1 MLDLHR
7 EKLVNI
13 VANATL
19 ESRLIDIAER
29 DGVTGYTIIDAR
41 GGGSSG
47 VQRGAFESD
56 SNILFI
62 MIVSDR
68 LLETVL
74 TELDRLIR
82 KGHNLVVYVSNTE
95 VMRKEKFE

>member
-1 MLDLHR
+1 MIELHR

-19 ESRLIDIAER
+19 ESRLVDIAER
-29 DGVTGYTIIDAR
+29 EGVTGYTVIEAR
-41 GGGSSG
+41 GGGSTG
-47 VQRGAFESD
+47 VQRGVFESD
-56 SNILFI
+56 SNILFM

-68 LLETVL
+68 LLQTIL
-74 TELDRLIR
+74 GDLNKLIR

>member
-1 MLDLHR
+1 MIELHR

-19 ESRLIDIAER
+19 ESRLIDLAER

-41 GGGSSG
+41 GGGATG
-47 VQRGAFESD
+47 VQGGMFESD
-56 SNILFI
+56 SNILFM

-68 LLETVL
+68 LLEAVL

>member
-1 MLDLHR
+1 MVDLHR

-19 ESRLIDIAER
+19 ESRLADIAIRE
-29 DGVTGYTIIDAR
+29 GATGYTVIDAR

-47 VQRGAFESD
+47 IQQGMFESD
-56 SNILFI
+56 SNILFM

-68 LLETVL
+68 LLQTILE
-74 TELDRLIR
+74 ELNGLIA